1 MGKEN
6 RVFERKEISLN
17 IKVRES
23 GDDYDIDFPLVD
35 LGEGGIFIQ
44 SSILWEPGQLFD
56 LTFKLP
62 DSNRIIE
69 CKGEVART
77 EDKYFLDNFSKK
89 DDPTP
94 GMGIKFVEMSNEDK
108 EFLRQFIK
116 NNK

>member
-17 IKVRES
+17 IKVKES
-23 GDDYDIDFPLVD
+23 GDDYDIDFPIVD
-35 LGEGGIFIQ
+35 LSEGGIFIK

-62 DSNRIIE
+62 GTNKVIE
-69 CKGEVART
+69 TKGEVARA
-77 EDKYFLDNFSKK
+77 EDKYFLDNFSKS

-94 GMGIKFVEMSNEDK
+94 GMGIKFIEMSEEDRQI
-108 EFLRQFIK
+108 LRQFIK
-116 NNK
+116 DNK